1 MNVSNFSFIA
11 KSLNSKLFIDKLYN
25 KIIINNNLF
34 NFSWIKKKKILF
46 YKWSFFRKNLIKNL
60 VTILNKNIIN
70 RYYKIALKWKI
81 NKILTVILQKNIKF
95 FYVYYVSL
103 FNFFVWNRIVL
114 LRNKLEYNR
123 YFLKEW
129 KVLKVFK
136 EIIFI
141 QIF

>member
-34 NFSWIKKKKILF
+34 NFSWIKKKKNLF

-60 VTILNKNIIN
+60 VSILNKNIIN
-70 RYYKIALKWKI
+70 KYYKIALKWKI